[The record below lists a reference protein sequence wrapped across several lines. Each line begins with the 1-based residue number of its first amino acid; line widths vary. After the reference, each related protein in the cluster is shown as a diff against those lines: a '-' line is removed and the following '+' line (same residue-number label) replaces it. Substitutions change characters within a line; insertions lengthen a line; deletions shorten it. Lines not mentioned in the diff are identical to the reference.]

1 VDELN
6 DAQRKAAEFINGVCA
21 VIAVPGSGK
30 TMTMTRRIGFLIN
43 EKGVSPESILGLTFT
58 RSAAQTMKDR
68 LLPVLEDMA
77 GRVQLSTIHSFC
89 LKLLKREGV
98 VFEILT
104 GKEQIRFVRD
114 IIKKKRF
121 KSLSVGLVLKEISL
135 AKNNL
140 IPVDEF
146 YELYDGDQTMT
157 QVAEVFRIYD
167 DNKKKEMLKDF
178 DDLLLDA
185 YDLLANNPKVM
196 EKYRNTFN
204 HLLVD
209 EFQDTTPSQLELI
222 KLLSGDDSPDGGGNA
237 SRSLWVTGDDW
248 QSIFAFTG
256 ASVGNI
262 INFKSIFP
270 TAEEIIL
277 DLNYRSTGKILKA
290 CQSLISHNVRKIE
303 KTLRTDNG
311 DGEDIVVLDSATEEE
326 EAVILV
332 HEIIDLVERRGV
344 KHNEIAILYRCNF
357 QSRIIEEVFSQRKL
371 PYQIE
376 NGQKF
381 YDRYEVKC
389 LLDYLRV
396 VNDPQ
401 SETGDEALA
410 NILNVPNRYVSRKFI
425 AELEAYADNK
435 SCHLYDA
442 LKTFRIKPPYIR
454 HNIKDFLK
462 FMNPLIKDCENFKPA
477 EVISILREGL
487 DYDNYITEDDLPSPD
502 DLKIQNI
509 NQLQM
514 AAVKYQEI
522 SSFLAYIETF
532 VDESL
537 GKDKDGVRLMT
548 IHKAK
553 GQEFPV
559 VFVIGLVE
567 GCMPTKKGNIEEE
580 RRICFVALSRAMNNL
595 YLSWSR
601 SYLGQPANRSIFL
614 DEALAA

>member
-1 VDELN
+1 MDDLN
-6 DAQRKAAEFINGVCA
+6 LAQRKAAEFFNGVCA

-30 TMTMTRRIGFLIN
+30 TLTMTRRIGFLIN
-43 EKGVSPESILGLTFT
+43 NHGVAPENILGLTFT

-68 LLPVLEDMA
+68 LVPVLEDMA

-89 LKLLKREGV
+89 LRLLKREGIT
-98 VFEILT
+98 FEILT

-114 IIKKKRF
+114 IIKRLKF

-140 IPVDEF
+140 IPVEEF
-146 YELYDGDQTMT
+146 FELYDGDTTMT
-157 QVAEVFRIYD
+157 QVAGVFQAYD
-167 DNKKKEMLKDF
+167 EAKRNAMFKDF

-185 YDLLANNPKVM
+185 YDLLANNPRVM

-209 EFQDTTPSQLELI
+209 EFQDTTPAQLELI
-222 KLLSGDDSPDGGGNA
+222 KLLNGDDDPDGGGANNK
-237 SRSLWVTGDDW
+237 SLWITGDDW

-290 CQSLISHNVRKIE
+290 CQNLISHNVRKIE
-303 KTLRTDNG
+303 KTLKTNNG

-326 EAVILV
+326 EAVVLV
-332 HEIIDLVERRGV
+332 HEIDDLVERKGL
-344 KHNEIAILYRCNF
+344 KHKDIAILYRCNF
-357 QSRIIEEVFSQRKL
+357 QSRVIEEVFSQRKL

-376 NGQKF
+376 NGLKF

-396 VNDPQ
+396 INDPQ

-425 AELEAYADNK
+425 TELEAYAEEK
-435 SCHLYDA
+435 GCHSYDG
-442 LKTFRIKPPYIR
+442 LKTIRIKLPYIR
-454 HNIKDFLK
+454 NNIKDFLK
-462 FMNPLIKDCENFKPA
+462 LMDSLIEDRDNLKPA
-477 EVISILREGL
+477 EVVGLLRECL
-487 DYDNYITEDDLPSPD
+487 DYDNFITEDDMPSPD

-514 AAVKYQEI
+514 AASKYQDI
-522 SSFLAYIETF
+522 GSFLAYIETF
-532 VDESL
+532 VDENL
-537 GKDKDGVRLMT
+537 GNDKEGVRLMT
-548 IHKAK
+548 IHKSK

-559 VFVIGLVE
+559 VFVVGLVE
-567 GCMPTKKGNIEEE
+567 GCMPTKKGNLEEE

-601 SYLGQPANRSIFL
+601 SYLGQPSKKSIFL
-614 DEALAA
+614 EEALSN

>member
-1 VDELN
+1 MDDLN
-6 DAQRKAAEFINGVCA
+6 KEQRKAAEFFNGVCA

-30 TMTMTRRIGFLIN
+30 TLTMTRRIGCLIN
-43 EKGVSPESILGLTFT
+43 NHGVAPENILGLTFT

-68 LLPVLEDMA
+68 LVPVLDEMT
-77 GRVQLSTIHSFC
+77 GRVQLLTTHSFC
-89 LKLLKREGV
+89 LKLLKREGIT
-98 VFEILT
+98 FEILT
-104 GKEQIRFVRD
+104 GKEQIRFIRD

-140 IPVDEF
+140 IPVEEF
-146 YELYDGDQTMT
+146 FELYEGDKTMI
-157 QVAEVFRIYD
+157 QVAEVFQKYEVA
-167 DNKKKEMLKDF
+167 KQSAMFKDF

-185 YDLLANNPKVM
+185 YALLANNEKVM

-204 HLLVD
+204 HLLID
-209 EFQDTTPSQLELI
+209 EFQDTTPAQLELI
-222 KLLSGDDSPDGGGNA
+222 KLLSGENDPDGGGA
-237 SRSLWVTGDDW
+237 ARSLWVTGDDW

-290 CQSLISHNVRKIE
+290 CQNLISHNVRKIE
-303 KTLRTDNG
+303 KTLKTNNG

-326 EAVILV
+326 EAVLLV
-332 HEIIDLVERRGV
+332 HEINDLVERKEV
-344 KHNEIAILYRCNF
+344 KHRDIAILYRCNF

-376 NGQKF
+376 NGLKF

-396 VNDPQ
+396 INDPL

-425 AELEAYADNK
+425 TELEAYAERK
-435 SCHLYDA
+435 SCHMYDA
-442 LKTFRIKPPYIR
+442 LKTIRIKLPYVR
-454 HNIKDFLK
+454 HNIKDFVK
-462 FMNPLIKDCENFKPA
+462 FMNPLIEGKDNLKPA
-477 EVISILREGL
+477 EVIALLRECL
-487 DYDNYITEDDLPSPD
+487 DYDNFITEDDMPSPD

-514 AAVKYQEI
+514 AASKYQDIE
-522 SSFLAYIETF
+522 SFLAYIETF
-532 VDESL
+532 VDENL
-537 GKDKDGVRLMT
+537 GNDKEGVRLMT

-553 GQEFPV
+553 GQGFPV
-559 VFVIGLVE
+559 VFVVGLVE
-567 GCMPTKKGNIEEE
+567 GCMPTKKGNIEVGA
-580 RRICFVALSRAMNNL
+580 I
-595 YLSWSR
+595 
-601 SYLGQPANRSIFL
+601 
-614 DEALAA
+614 

>member
-1 VDELN
+1 MDDLN
-6 DAQRKAAEFINGVCA
+6 NAQRKAAEFFNGVCA

-30 TMTMTRRIGFLIN
+30 TLTMTRRIGCLIN
-43 EKGVSPESILGLTFT
+43 NHGVAPENILGLTFT

-68 LLPVLEDMA
+68 LIPVLEDMA

-89 LKLLKREGV
+89 LKLLKREGIT
-98 VFEILT
+98 FEILT

-140 IPVDEF
+140 ISVEEF
-146 YELYDGDQTMT
+146 FELYDGDKTML
-157 QVAEVFRIYD
+157 QVAEVFQGYEEAKR
-167 DNKKKEMLKDF
+167 NAMFKDF

-185 YDLLANNPKVM
+185 YNLLANNHKVM

-209 EFQDTTPSQLELI
+209 EFQDTTPAQLELI
-222 KLLSGDDSPDGGGNA
+222 KLLSGDDPDPGGVNN
-237 SRSLWVTGDDW
+237 RSLWITGDDW

-290 CQSLISHNVRKIE
+290 CQSLISNNVRKIE
-303 KTLRTDNG
+303 KTLKTDNG
-311 DGEDIVVLDSATEEE
+311 DGDDIVVLDSATEEE
-326 EAVILV
+326 EAIVLV
-332 HEIIDLVERRGV
+332 HEINDLVER
-344 KHNEIAILYRCNF
+344 KEALHKDIAILYRCNF
-357 QSRIIEEVFSQRKL
+357 QSRVIEEVFSQRKM

-376 NGQKF
+376 NGLKF

-396 VNDPQ
+396 INGPL
-401 SETGDEALA
+401 SENGDEALA

-425 AELEAYADNK
+425 AELEAYADK
-435 SCHLYDA
+435 KGCHLYDG
-442 LKTFRIKPPYIR
+442 LKSIRIKLPYVR
-454 HNIKDFLK
+454 HAIKDFIQ
-462 FMNPLIKDCENFKPA
+462 FMNPLIEDKDNLKPA
-477 EVISILREGL
+477 EVIALLRECL
-487 DYDNYITEDDLPSPD
+487 DYDHFITEDDMPSPD

-514 AAVKYQEI
+514 AASKYQDI
-522 SSFLAYIETF
+522 GSFLSYIETF
-532 VDESL
+532 VDENL
-537 GKDKDGVRLMT
+537 GNDKNGVRLMT
-548 IHKAK
+548 IHKSK
-553 GQEFPV
+553 GQEFPI
-559 VFVIGLVE
+559 VFVVGLVE

-601 SYLGQPANRSIFL
+601 SYLGQPAKKSIFL
-614 DEALAA
+614 EEALSN

>member
-1 VDELN
+1 MDNLN
-6 DAQRKAAEFINGVCA
+6 NAQQKAAEFFTGVCA

-30 TMTMTRRIGFLIN
+30 TMTMTRRIGCLIN
-43 EKGVSPESILGLTFT
+43 NHGVAPENILGLTFT

-68 LLPVLEDMA
+68 LVPVLNNMA

-98 VFEILT
+98 TFEILT

-114 IIKKKRF
+114 IIKKLRL

-140 IPVDEF
+140 IPVEEF
-146 YELYDGDQTMT
+146 FELYDGDKAMI
-157 QVAEVFRIYD
+157 QVAEVFQNYEEA
-167 DNKKKEMLKDF
+167 KEKAMFKDF

-209 EFQDTTPSQLELI
+209 EFQDTTPAQLEMI
-222 KLLSGDDSPDGGGNA
+222 KLLSGDDDPDGGGAND
-237 SRSLWVTGDDW
+237 RSLWITGDDW

-256 ASVGNI
+256 ASIGNI

-303 KTLRTDNG
+303 KTLKTDNG

-326 EAVILV
+326 EAVLLV
-332 HEIIDLVERRGV
+332 HEIVDLAERKGV
-344 KHNEIAILYRCNF
+344 RYKDIAILYRCNF

-376 NGQKF
+376 NGLKF

-396 VNDPQ
+396 INDPL
-401 SETGDEALA
+401 SETGDEALS
-410 NILNVPNRYVSRKFI
+410 NILNIPNRYVSRKFI
-425 AELEAYADNK
+425 SELEAYAEK
-435 SCHLYDA
+435 KGCHLFDA
-442 LKTFRIKPPYIR
+442 LKTIRIKLPYVR
-454 HNIKDFLK
+454 HNIKDFIQ
-462 FMNPLIKDCENFKPA
+462 FMEPLIEDKDNLKPA
-477 EVISILREGL
+477 EVIALLRECL
-487 DYDNYITEDDLPSPD
+487 DYDHFITEDEMPSPD
-502 DLKIQNI
+502 DLKILNI

-514 AAVKYQEI
+514 AACKYQDVG
-522 SSFLAYIETF
+522 SFLAYIETF
-532 VDESL
+532 VDADI
-537 GKDKDGVRLMT
+537 GNDKEGVRLMT

-559 VFVIGLVE
+559 VFVVGMVE
-567 GCMPTKKGNIEEE
+567 GCMPTKKGNVEEE

-601 SYLGQPANRSIFL
+601 SSLGQPAKKSIFL
-614 DEALAA
+614 EEALNV